1 MAKTILV
8 IDDESDILWAQ
19 KMVLE
24 GAGYYVLCA
33 PTGDEGCRILKQAPV
48 DLVVTDLMMPHGDG
62 IQVAM
67 QIKDMVSPIP
77 VIVMTGG
84 GERMT
89 SKDALS
95 FSKAFFSASL
105 TKPFSA
111 QDLLEAIEGLIAK
124 KS

>member
-24 GAGYYVLCA
+24 GVGYHVLCA
-33 PTGDEGCRILKQAPV
+33 PTGDEGCRILDQTAV

-67 QIKDMVSPIP
+67 KIKDMVPPIP

-95 FSKAFFSASL
+95 FSEAFFSASL